1 MPDEPLDHLL
11 RAPLPWRADRLTE
24 CGRPADTVASVIT
37 TDELTARIRRD
48 GKRRTA
54 FTVCMT
60 CADRAGYATTWEAHP
75 IGVLYRELHR
85 VGAHR
90 PTGVQPNPDFER
102 MTAELRA
109 IAALVDA
116 HRDEFDA
123 YLAGLR
129 TTVSLTDRRHDR
141 RQRRGGA

>member
-11 RAPLPWRADRLTE
+11 RASLPWRADRLTE

-37 TDELTARIRRD
+37 ADELAARVRRD

-60 CADRAGYATTWEAHP
+60 CADRAGYATTWEEHP

-90 PTGVQPNPDFER
+90 PTGAPPNPDFETT
-102 MTAELRA
+102 TAELRA
-109 IAALVDA
+109 IAALVAA

-129 TTVSLTDRRHDR
+129 TTVSLTDRRAR
-141 RQRRGGA
+141 RHRRSGG